1 MTSKLQRAR
10 QNQVPLVVE
19 AVPEMPTIGKFI
31 RHQQPAE
38 VESMESKMAEPGSN
52 ISHLNGRLSIL
63 YMGYR
68 DLKIWLREME
78 SYLNLDARYSAME
91 AINKH
96 FDEMQSEINQ
106 IHKEVHEL
114 RERLDDALKEE

>member
-10 QNQVPLVVE
+10 QAHVPLVQE

-31 RHQQPAE
+31 RHPIPE
-38 VESMESKMAEPGSN
+38 EIETMESKMAESGSN
-52 ISHLNGRLSIL
+52 ISHLNGRLSLL

-96 FDEMQSEINQ
+96 FSELETKVSNLEKDLVQ
-106 IHKEVHEL
+106 LSK
-114 RERLDDALKEE
+114 RLDDALKEE

>member
-10 QNQVPLVVE
+10 QNQVPLVQE
-19 AVPEMPTIGKFI
+19 DVPEKTTTIGKFFSHPI
-31 RHQQPAE
+31 PDEIA
-38 VESMESKMAEPGSN
+38 SMEKKMSETGSN
-52 ISHLNGRLSIL
+52 ISHINGRLSLL

-91 AINKH
+91 AINKR
-96 FDEMQSEINQ
+96 FDDINEKVDRLMER
-106 IHKEVHEL
+106 HNEL
-114 RERLDDALKEE
+114 EKRLDDA